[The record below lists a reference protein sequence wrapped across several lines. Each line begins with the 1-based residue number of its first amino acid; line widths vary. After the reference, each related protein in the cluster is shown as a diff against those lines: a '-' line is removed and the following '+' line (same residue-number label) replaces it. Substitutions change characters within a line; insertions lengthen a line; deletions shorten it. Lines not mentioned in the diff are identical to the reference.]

1 MHLYNVHIT
10 TLLYTQYL
18 RHAQNP
24 QLSTSQFYLDLQY
37 VFKWEEGGNGELMKT
52 KLLDRMFILND
63 SGTQHDCPN
72 HF

>member
-24 QLSTSQFYLDLQY
+24 QSTSQFYLDLQY
-37 VFKWEEGGNGELMKT
+37 LFKWEEGGNGELMNT
-52 KLLDRMFILND
+52 KLLCRMFILND